1 MQSLTLGST
10 FQIVSYGSKFE
21 FLFKDQRS
29 VEYNDENFQ
38 YAFNMVAGFNA
49 DFGGTE
55 ILQPLEAI
63 FKLPKP

>member
-1 MQSLTLGST
+1 
-10 FQIVSYGSKFE
+10 VSYGSNFE

-38 YAFNMVAGFNA
+38 YAFNSVAEFTA

-55 ILQPLEAI
+55 ILKPLEAI
-63 FKLPKP
+63 FKLPKPQIA

>member
-1 MQSLTLGST
+1 
-10 FQIVSYGSKFE
+10 VSYGSKFE